1 MRLSQYF
8 LPLLKEDPAG
18 AEIISHKLMLRA
30 GMIKQ
35 ACAGIY
41 NWLPLGIKVL
51 QNIQDIVRKNMNAAQ
66 CIELLM
72 PCIQPA
78 SLWKESSRYNAY
90 GKEMLKIKDRHDND
104 LLFGP
109 TNEELIT
116 DIFRSYIQSYKD
128 LPKNFYHIQWKFR
141 DEIRP
146 RFGVMRSREFIMKD
160 AYSFDIDQTSA
171 IQSYNLMYLTYLK
184 IFKDLGLKVIPVQA
198 DNGAIGGK
206 LSHEFHII
214 TATGDSKIYYDS
226 TKFNPFDYNQDLSLN
241 KLEQLYIVTEDK
253 HKTDQNQISNDKIST
268 ISGIEVGHIFYFGT
282 KYSELMKACIQMQN
296 GKLTAVEMGSY
307 GIGISRLIGAIIEA
321 NHDQYGII
329 WPQNVAPFKVSVINL
344 LPNNDKC
351 KQISNQLYQI
361 LTQQKTDALLDD
373 TSSSAGHK
381 LAAHDLI
388 GIPYQIIIGKN
399 FIETATIE
407 FKYRHNQQLQKLSID
422 ALINQLTEISKH

>member
-30 GMIKQ
+30 GMLKQ
-35 ACAGIY
+35 ACTGIY

-51 QNIQDIVRKNMNAAQ
+51 HKIQGIIRKNMDAAQ

-78 SLWKESSRYNAY
+78 SLWKESFRYDAY

-104 LLFGP
+104 LIFGP

-146 RFGVMRSREFIMKD
+146 RFGTLRSREFLMKD
-160 AYSFDIDQTSA
+160 AYSFDIDQASA

-184 IFKDLGLKVIPVQA
+184 IFKDLGLNVIPVQA

-214 TATGDSKIYYDS
+214 TATGDNKIYYDS
-226 TKFNPFDYNQDLSLN
+226 TKFDPFDYNQDLSLDR
-241 KLEQLYIVTEDK
+241 LEQLYIVAEDK
-253 HKTDQNQISNDKIST
+253 HRINQNHILADKIS
-268 ISGIEVGHIFYFGT
+268 IVSGIEVGHIFYFGT
-282 KYSELMKACIQMQN
+282 KYSELMNACIQIQN
-296 GKLTAVEMGSY
+296 GKLKAVEMGSY

-321 NHDQYGII
+321 NHDQYGIV
-329 WPQNVAPFKVSVINL
+329 WPQNIAPFNVSIINL

-351 KQISNQLYQI
+351 AKVANQLYQI
-361 LTQQKTDALLDD
+361 LIQQNIESLLDD
-373 TSSSAGHK
+373 TSNSAGYK
-381 LAAHDLI
+381 LATHDLI

-399 FIETATIE
+399 FTETAIIE
-407 FKYRHNQQLQKLSID
+407 LKYRHNCQIQQLSID
-422 ALINQLTEISKH
+422 VLINQLTEILKQ